1 VIGLLESLAQ
11 RRAALVERSAR
22 QRGEIASTLA
32 GARRAVEQPLVLG
45 LGAAVTLLSASP
57 RMRTWFVRAW
67 IAGAFLR
74 RLLGR

>member
-1 VIGLLESLAQ
+1 MKALLDSLA
-11 RRAALVERSAR
+11 RRREMLVGRSAR
-22 QRGEIASTLA
+22 QRGEIRDTLA
-32 GARRAVEQPLVLG
+32 GARRALEEPLVLG

>member
-1 VIGLLESLAQ
+1 VIDLLESLGR
-11 RRAALVERSAR
+11 RRAALIERSAR
-22 QRGEIASTLA
+22 QRGEIRSALA
-32 GARRAVEQPLVLG
+32 GARRALEEPLVLG